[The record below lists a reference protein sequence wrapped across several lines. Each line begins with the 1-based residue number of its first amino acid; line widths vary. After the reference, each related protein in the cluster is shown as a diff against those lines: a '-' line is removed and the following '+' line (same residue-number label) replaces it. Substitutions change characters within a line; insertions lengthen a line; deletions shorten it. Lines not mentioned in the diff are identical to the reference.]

1 MFDNN
6 NNNNSSN
13 KTNNSNKTN
22 DMNCGCCM
30 FLQVVDMMLSEQP
43 DHSFTDA
50 FDPLSEMG

>member
-1 MFDNN
+1 MFDN